1 MTLVL
6 YMSIGDAELAP
17 SNDSYWLETCEDRK
31 KSCFKCQTFFA
42 LFTFSRCRRFFS
54 PGLQRWQ
61 KLHEMP
67 SAHFPLC
74 TKAQGLH
81 CPRWC
86 LLEPALTS
94 CLDSDVSTDAETC
107 DTPPWGCTDAS
118 CTQSALACTT
128 AVTSP
133 RSSPS
138 FLVYGHCSGLKLTG
152 GSWR

>member
-17 SNDSYWLETCEDRK
+17 SYDSYWLETCEDRK
-31 KSCFKCQTFFA
+31 KSRFKCQTFFA
-42 LFTFSRCRRFFS
+42 LLIFSRCRRFFS

-86 LLEPALTS
+86 LLEPTLTS
-94 CLDSDVSTDAETC
+94 CLDSDVSTDA
-107 DTPPWGCTDAS
+107 S
-118 CTQSALACTT
+118 CTQSALACST